1 MKKLIQTAVATLFAA
16 SSAQAQSP
24 QLVPVQGFVS
34 AEAPRWNVA
43 SMRFVGSRLA
53 FGLPEDN
60 TYGAVR
66 FLEPAA
72 SGWRL
77 STTGIQSPDAEC
89 RDFGLSLAVDGTRV
103 AVGSSSGH
111 VFVFET
117 ATETPSLIAA
127 WRAAPAGYALVH
139 HLSGDALLVGL
150 PASNGGQGGGALLR
164 IQGAAMSVTQALVPE
179 RPAGRLGWSGGVSGD
194 GIVLSA
200 EQNAGNWHAMTW
212 RRQGNGTWM
221 FEGELLPSNP
231 VGNPIFGCSSAI
243 EGDLIAVG
251 ARDDSA
257 AGIQSGACYIFER
270 IGGRWMQTSKLTLSE
285 PPYANQETGA
295 HVAIRGGRVWFSA
308 GGNSENGTGDRG
320 RLLVAD
326 RVNGAWQV
334 TQTLRS
340 AESGHFT
347 VWGVSAPGPSGSI
360 SAYGFDSPVPFS
372 SWRLKCDVFAAPAD
386 CEQNGTHD
394 LWQIWSGASADSN
407 EDSIPDAC
415 QCVGDLNQDGAVD
428 GADLGTLLN
437 SWGACP
443 GTCPADFDR
452 NGFVDGADLGAL
464 LGRWGPCGN

>member
-1 MKKLIQTAVATLFAA
+1 MRNCCQVRPRRFLGRNRPLATCARLGSGVGTFQRDVRPFGAAATRATRFGQQSCVGSLMFLGTDAPGGMQDMKKLIQTAVATLFAA

-164 IQGAAMSVTQALVPE
+164 IQGAAMSVTQALVPSK
-179 RPAGRLGWSGGVSGD
+179 A
-194 GIVLSA
+194 
-200 EQNAGNWHAMTW
+200 
-212 RRQGNGTWM
+212 
-221 FEGELLPSNP
+221 
-231 VGNPIFGCSSAI
+231 
-243 EGDLIAVG
+243 
-251 ARDDSA
+251 SA
-257 AGIQSGACYIFER
+257 AVPDSRIREIVISKSSLLCAAER
-270 IGGRWMQTSKLTLSE
+270 AMQPE
-285 PPYANQETGA
+285 RQQG
-295 HVAIRGGRVWFSA
+295 FSP
-308 GGNSENGTGDRG
+308 
-320 RLLVAD
+320 
-326 RVNGAWQV
+326 
-334 TQTLRS
+334 LR
-340 AESGHFT
+340 
-347 VWGVSAPGPSGSI
+347 
-360 SAYGFDSPVPFS
+360 
-372 SWRLKCDVFAAPAD
+372 
-386 CEQNGTHD
+386 Q
-394 LWQIWSGASADSN
+394 
-407 EDSIPDAC
+407 
-415 QCVGDLNQDGAVD
+415 
-428 GADLGTLLN
+428 
-437 SWGACP
+437 
-443 GTCPADFDR
+443 
-452 NGFVDGADLGAL
+452 
-464 LGRWGPCGN
+464 